1 MNTETAKHTVLII
14 DDDRLLCEMAS
25 EFLSGAALKVLTAHT
40 GREGLALC
48 SQNHIDIVLLDQKL
62 PDSEGY
68 DLCPQIIN
76 FSENAKIIFITAFPS
91 FKNALKAIE
100 SGAFSYLTKP
110 FELKELKL
118 AIDKCLRV
126 SELEKAEATIHYQH
140 DKEVGSSALVGEK
153 GSMASISKLIE
164 TAAKSE
170 APVLITGE
178 TGSGKSRIA
187 KLIHMRG
194 NRRGPFMVIN
204 CAALPENLI
213 ESELFGYEK
222 GAFSGAH
229 TIKKGLLEIAEN
241 GSILLDEIGEMGFHL
256 QAKLLG
262 VLDDMQIRRV
272 GGVISHPVQVRIMAA
287 TNSALEAKIKNR
299 EFREDL
305 YYRLNVLRLQL
316 PPLRERK
323 EDIPGL
329 ANAFL
334 AEMVP
339 QRIMMLS
346 AADLKGMLSYPWPG
360 NVRELRNV
368 IERAVI
374 HAGDSTELHVSPLLP
389 GNADENKNP
398 ELMTKKETILPLAEM
413 ERNYAA
419 LVLKKMGNN
428 LTRTSKVLGISLN
441 TLKKKLASVHK
452 KRPVKF

>member
-1 MNTETAKHTVLII
+1 MSTETAKPTVLII
-14 DDDRLLCEMAS
+14 DDDRLLCEMVA
-25 EFLSGAALKVLTAHT
+25 EFLSGSALKVMTAHS
-40 GREGLALC
+40 GRDGLGIC
-48 SQNHIDIVLLDQKL
+48 SCHHIDIVLLDQKL
-62 PDSEGY
+62 PDGEGY
-68 DLCPQIIN
+68 DLCPQIID

-91 FKNALKAIE
+91 FKNALKAVE

-126 SELEKAEATIHYQH
+126 SELEKAEASLHYQH
-140 DKEVGSSALVGEK
+140 DKEIDASALVGER
-153 GSMASISKLIE
+153 GSMALTSKLIE

-194 NRRGPFMVIN
+194 NRRGPFMIIN

-229 TIKKGLLEIAEN
+229 TVKKGLLEIAEN

-262 VLDDMQIRRV
+262 VLDDMQVRRV
-272 GGVISHPVQVRIMAA
+272 GGVISHPIQVRIMAA
-287 TNSALEAKIKNR
+287 TNSALDAKIKNR

-305 YYRLNVLRLQL
+305 YYRLNVLRLHL

-329 ANAFL
+329 TKAFL
-334 AEMVP
+334 DEMAP
-339 QRIMMLS
+339 QQKMTVSDADMKAML
-346 AADLKGMLSYPWPG
+346 AYPWPG

-368 IERAVI
+368 IERAII
-374 HAGDSTELHVSPLLP
+374 HTPRGEKLQMPVLLP
-389 GNADENKNP
+389 ETHQGSLAPAAAIPDEA
-398 ELMTKKETILPLAEM
+398 ILPLAEM
-413 ERNYAA
+413 ESRHIALAIRKFNQNYTKTAKA
-419 LVLKKMGNN
+419 
-428 LTRTSKVLGISLN
+428 LGISLN
-441 TLKKKLASVHK
+441 TLKKKAPKS
-452 KRPVKF
+452 

>member
-1 MNTETAKHTVLII
+1 MNAETAKHTVLII
-14 DDDRLLCEMAS
+14 DDDRLLCEMVR
-25 EFLSGAALKVLTAHT
+25 EFLSDAALKVLTAHT
-40 GREGLALC
+40 GREGLGLC

-126 SELEKAEATIHYQH
+126 NELEKTEASLLYQH
-140 DKEVGSSALVGEK
+140 DKEILSSAMEGEK
-153 GSMASISKLIE
+153 GGMAIIADLIE
-164 TAAKSE
+164 TAAKTN
-170 APVLITGE
+170 APVLLTGE
-178 TGSGKSRIA
+178 TGSGKSRVA
-187 KLIHMRG
+187 KLIHMRS

-229 TIKKGLLEIAEN
+229 TVKKGLLEIAEN

-262 VLDDMQIRRV
+262 VLDEMRVRRV
-272 GGVISHPVQVRIMAA
+272 GGVVSHPVQVRIMAA
-287 TNSALEAKIKNR
+287 TNSSLEAKIKSR

-305 YYRLNVLRLQL
+305 YYRLNVLRLHL

-329 ANAFL
+329 TRAL
-334 AEMVP
+334 LTEMVP
-339 QRIMMLS
+339 QRTMMIGDS
-346 AADLKGMLSYPWPG
+346 DLKEMLSYPWPG

-374 HAGDSTELHVSPLLP
+374 HAGDSSRLNISPLLTGQAAAGKAEDP
-389 GNADENKNP
+389 LGSSES
-398 ELMTKKETILPLAEM
+398 ILQLAEL
-413 ERNYAA
+413 ERKYVA
-419 LVLKKMGNN
+419 LALKKMGNN
-428 LTRTSKVLGISLN
+428 LTQTARVLGISLN
-441 TLKKKLASVHK
+441 TLKKKLDSTPRK
-452 KRPVKF
+452 

>member
-1 MNTETAKHTVLII
+1 MNTETAKPTVLII

-62 PDSEGY
+62 PDGEGY
-68 DLCPQIIN
+68 DLCPRIIN

-126 SELEKAEATIHYQH
+126 SELEKAEASLHYQH
-140 DKEVGSSALVGEK
+140 DKEAGSSALVGEK

-229 TIKKGLLEIAEN
+229 TVKKGLLEIAEN

-262 VLDDMQIRRV
+262 VLDDMQVRRV

-287 TNSALEAKIKNR
+287 TNSALDAKIKNR

-316 PPLRERK
+316 PPLRDRK

-329 ANAFL
+329 TKAFL
-334 AEMVP
+334 AEMAP
-339 QRIMMLS
+339 QRKMMVND
-346 AADLKGMLSYPWPG
+346 ADLKEMLFYPWPG

-374 HAGDSTELHVSPLLP
+374 HAGEGNELHVSPLLP
-389 GNADENKNP
+389 GQTGIHKDGEPLSVA
-398 ELMTKKETILPLAEM
+398 ETILPLAEM
-413 ERNYAA
+413 ERRHIDMAIKKFHQNY
-419 LVLKKMGNN
+419 
-428 LTRTSKVLGISLN
+428 TRTAKALGISLN
-441 TLKKKLASVHK
+441 TLKKKAPKS
-452 KRPVKF
+452 

>member
-1 MNTETAKHTVLII
+1 MSAKPVQHTVLII
-14 DDDRLLCEMAS
+14 DDDLLLCEMTK
-25 EFLSGAALKVLTAHT
+25 EYLSSTTLKVIAAHT
-40 GREGLALC
+40 GREGLELC

-62 PDSEGY
+62 PDIEGY

-126 SELEKAEATIHYQH
+126 NELEKVEASLHYQH
-140 DKEVGSSALVGEK
+140 DKDIAASPLVGEK
-153 GSMASISKLIE
+153 GSMAAIARLIA
-164 TAAKSE
+164 TAAKSD

-187 KLIHMRG
+187 KIIHMRS
-194 NRRGPFMVIN
+194 NRRGPFLVIN

-229 TIKKGLLEIAEN
+229 SVKKGLLEIAEN
-241 GSILLDEIGEMGFHL
+241 GTILLDEIGEMGFHL

-262 VLDDMQIRRV
+262 VLDEMRVRRV
-272 GGVISHPVQVRIMAA
+272 GGIIFHPVQVRIMAA
-287 TNSALEAKIKNR
+287 TNSNLEDKIRAK

-305 YYRLNVLRLQL
+305 YYRLNVLNLHL
-316 PPLRERK
+316 SPLRARK
-323 EDIPGL
+323 EDIPDL
-329 ANAFL
+329 LKIFL

-339 QRIMMLS
+339 QRVMTVS
-346 AADLKGMLSYPWPG
+346 AADLKDMQAYPWPG

-374 HAGDSTELHVSPLLP
+374 HAGDNNELHLCPLLP
-389 GNADENKNP
+389 EQ
-398 ELMTKKETILPLAEM
+398 TKLQQPREPLSSGEAILSLAEI
-413 ERNYAA
+413 ERNYASLA
-419 LVLKKMGNN
+419 LKKLDNN
-428 LTRTSKVLGISLN
+428 LTQTAKALGISLN
-441 TLKKKLASVHK
+441 TLKKKLNSSPK
-452 KRPVKF
+452 Q